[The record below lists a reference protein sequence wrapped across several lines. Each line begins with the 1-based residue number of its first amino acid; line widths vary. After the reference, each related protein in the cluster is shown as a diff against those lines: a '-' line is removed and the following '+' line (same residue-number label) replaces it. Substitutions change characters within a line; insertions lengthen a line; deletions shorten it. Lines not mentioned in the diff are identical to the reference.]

1 VRLALIGAAIGT
13 VLAIPGRAGAGDP
26 RLLFEARP
34 PVTVVLENGGR
45 RDALLAID
53 AYNPGDRRVRVDS
66 LRLTYLERNVAVGK
80 LDPATS
86 LFRRASLPTDPVI
99 EPGGRNIWPGLCLAP
114 PTAATDRIRLE
125 FGLVERHGWRFVHAT
140 QVLELPLSHPVDPPT
155 LALPVVGTWRVT
167 QGHACNT
174 NHRRGRL
181 GGEFAW
187 DLAAVGEAGRSGA
200 PGFDA
205 SHRNEESAT
214 FGRPVIAPV
223 AGIVVSVVDGIDD
236 NDAQQEFPRR
246 SLVESVRA
254 PRWIFGNHVVISAGR
269 GVFVLLAHL
278 RKGSIVVR
286 PGATIGV
293 GDQLASAGN
302 SGNTML
308 PHVHVQVMDGAD
320 PADPAV
326 SGIPA
331 LFRDYVEVFT
341 SGGKPPRE
349 AIVRRVA
356 AGDPPEGSVI
366 VTANAVP
373 RAP

>member
-1 VRLALIGAAIGT
+1 MRLALFGAAIGT
-13 VLAIPGRAGAGDP
+13 VLAIPGLARAGDP
-26 RLLFEARP
+26 RLFFEVRP
-34 PVTVVLENGGR
+34 PTAVVLESGGR
-45 RDALLAID
+45 RDALLTID
-53 AYNPGDRRVRVDS
+53 VHNPGDRRVRVES
-66 LRLTYLERNVAVGK
+66 LRLTYLERDVAVGS

-86 LFRRASLPTDPVI
+86 LFTRAGLPSDPRI
-99 EPGGRNIWPGLCLAP
+99 EAGARDLWPGLCLAP
-114 PTAATDRIRLE
+114 PTAATDHLRLE
-125 FGLVERHGWRFVHAT
+125 FGLVERRGLRFIHAT
-140 QVLELPLSHPVDPPT
+140 QVLDLSLRPPVDPPV
-155 LALPVVGTWRVT
+155 LALPVLGRWRVT

-187 DLAAVGEAGRSGA
+187 DLAAVSEAGRSGA
-200 PGFDA
+200 PGFDT

-214 FGRPVIAPV
+214 FGRPVISPV
-223 AGIVVSVVDGIDD
+223 TGTVVSVVDGIDD
-236 NDAQQEFPRR
+236 NDAQREFPRR

-254 PRWIFGNHVVISAGR
+254 PRWIFGNHVVLDAGR

-278 RKGSIVVR
+278 RKDSIAVT
-286 PGATIGV
+286 PGAAVGV
-293 GDQLASAGN
+293 GDPLARAGN

-326 SGIPA
+326 SGVPA
-331 LFRDYVEVFT
+331 LFRDYVEIFA
-341 SGGKPPRE
+341 SGNKPQRE

-356 AGDPPEGSVI
+356 AGDPPEGSVV
-366 VTANAVP
+366 VTSVTGP